1 VGRICGRPSQG
12 HCPRGNCLL
21 SDSDLVEVRLIGIP
35 LSLHRLASEHQ
46 DGLKREFAFL
56 AGQADADPTGIP
68 ARLLTLSRELQ
79 ENFQSFSSG
88 PAAELDEALNAG
100 EEQID
105 LLFLVP
111 PSAAGAARLL
121 ADLLEE
127 ADAYCLTG
135 KDLLTLVAPGHIV
148 TYRNWFLDEFVRQ
161 INGERPRPWSAVQ
174 QSA

>member
-1 VGRICGRPSQG
+1 M
-12 HCPRGNCLL
+12 

-35 LSLHRLASEHQ
+35 LSIHRLASEHEE
-46 DGLKREFAFL
+46 GLKREFAFL
-56 AGQADADPTGIP
+56 ARQADADPTGIP
-68 ARLLTLSRELQ
+68 ARLLALSRELQ
-79 ENFQSFSSG
+79 EKFQAFSSG
-88 PAAELDEALNAG
+88 PAAALDEALGRG

-111 PSAAGAARLL
+111 PALAGAARLM

-135 KDLLTLVAPGHIV
+135 KDLLTLVAPGRVV

-161 INGERPRPWSAVQ
+161 INGEQPRPWSAVQ